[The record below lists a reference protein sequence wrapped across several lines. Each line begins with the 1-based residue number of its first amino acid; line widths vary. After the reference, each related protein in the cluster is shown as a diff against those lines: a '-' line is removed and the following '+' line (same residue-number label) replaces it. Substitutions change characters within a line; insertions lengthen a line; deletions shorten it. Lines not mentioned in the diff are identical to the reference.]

1 MKSVSFG
8 IRRVNRL
15 RRAAEKARE
24 LASDV
29 DIVSAFRN
37 VPTKVDQAHG
47 CDQSRRE

>member
-1 MKSVSFG
+1 MKV
-8 IRRVNRL
+8 ITWNVN
-15 RRAAEKARE
+15 KASLSRN
-24 LASDV
+24 V